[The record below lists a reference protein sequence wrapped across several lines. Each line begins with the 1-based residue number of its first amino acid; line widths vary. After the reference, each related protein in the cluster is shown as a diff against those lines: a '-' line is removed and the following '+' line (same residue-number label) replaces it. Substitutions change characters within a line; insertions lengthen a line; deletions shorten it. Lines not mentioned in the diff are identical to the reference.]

1 MLHGFGNTGFLPF
14 HANADSLES
23 NLGERGGKIKIKEI
37 EEEWKDGGKK
47 EKKSEWERG
56 REEGEKEELT
66 FFFFS
71 LPLQWVGK
79 KYRGQDRENREVQ
92 A

>member
-1 MLHGFGNTGFLPF
+1 MQMQIVWNLIW
-14 HANADSLES
+14 ES
-23 NLGERGGKIKIKEI
+23 EGEKIKIKEI

-47 EKKSEWERG
+47 EKSEWERG
-56 REEGEKEELT
+56 REEGEKEEGQ
-66 FFFFS
+66 
-71 LPLQWVGK
+71 QWVGK

>member
-1 MLHGFGNTGFLPF
+1 MQIVWNLIW
-14 HANADSLES
+14 ES
-23 NLGERGGKIKIKEI
+23 EGEKIKIKEI

-56 REEGEKEELT
+56 REEGEKEGGQ
-66 FFFFS
+66 
-71 LPLQWVGK
+71 QWVGK

>member
-1 MLHGFGNTGFLPF
+1 MQMQIVWNLIW
-14 HANADSLES
+14 ES
-23 NLGERGGKIKIKEI
+23 EGEKIKIKEI